1 MNWKKGLMRA
11 AVERPSCD
19 ARDDSM
25 EPSVGGRP
33 SLDDVLVAQR
43 SPNTPSHLQS
53 RQFEKKT
60 NQGEMNRFLVWILLV
75 VLTGE
80 ISSADRFSMFVRSDP
95 SVFDAS
101 KETRSVYEYCIG
113 NGEAASVAQ
122 RGTPGR

>member
-53 RQFEKKT
+53 RQFEKK
-60 NQGEMNRFLVWILLV
+60 NKSGRNESLPRL
-75 VLTGE
+75 
-80 ISSADRFSMFVRSDP
+80 DP
-95 SVFDAS
+95 S
-101 KETRSVYEYCIG
+101 
-113 NGEAASVAQ
+113 
-122 RGTPGR
+122 GRPDR